1 MPKGIL
7 FKNIENIGLY
17 LISVCVLTYY
27 GIEVCPFLDQID
39 VYELIT
45 EMVVGLGLVHA
56 IKLVWC
62 RYLPERE
69 GPDLGRPWRFLTI
82 ELATWVAGGI
92 GITIWNTWMY
102 DFPVE
107 SGLKVILGTST
118 LGVFSA
124 TFLALD
130 IERETILRLSAM
142 PHAESVDTSRFLSIT
157 TKFMAFV
164 GSSIVLLA
172 IVIVLL
178 IYKDFTFII
187 ESFEQMRAFDF
198 MWVVREVIFVFAI
211 LLIGCFV
218 ATRKYGRNLRLMF
231 DLQLKAF
238 RSVEDGDYDTFVPV
252 VSQDEFSR
260 IADHTN
266 KMIVGLRERERIK
279 LAFGKYMDAS
289 IAESILSNESDTNL
303 GGREAEVAILF
314 TDLRDFTPYSE
325 SCAPQELLAILNE
338 YFTMV
343 VGHVH
348 SRNGVVDKFI
358 GDAAMAVFGLDRC
371 VNPCENAL
379 QTALGIVGGLEELNE
394 SLVLRGLTP
403 LRNGIG
409 IHYGNVV
416 AGNIGSEELL
426 EYTVIGDAV
435 NTAARLESATKE
447 LPSPIAISEFGYKLL
462 EEGTRKMLISLG
474 DVALKGKSEPCAV
487 YGLPVETAA

>member
-7 FKNIENIGLY
+7 FKNIGLY

-39 VYELIT
+39 VYELIL
-45 EMVVGLGLVHA
+45 EMVVGLGLVHT

-62 RYLPERE
+62 RFLPQ
-69 GPDLGRPWRFLTI
+69 PDVTDIGRPWRFLTI
-82 ELATWVAGGI
+82 ELVTWVAGGVA
-92 GITIWNTWMY
+92 ITVWNAWVY
-102 DFPVE
+102 EFPLE

-130 IERETILRLSAM
+130 IERDTILTLSEM
-142 PHAESVDTSRFLSIT
+142 EHAEPVEPTRFLSIT

-164 GSSIVLLA
+164 GASIVLLA

-178 IYKDFTFII
+178 IYKDFRFVI

-198 MWVVREVIFVFAI
+198 MWVVREVVFVFAI
-211 LLIGCFV
+211 LLTGCFV

-260 IADHTN
+260 IAEHTN
-266 KMIVGLRERERIK
+266 RMIVGLRERERIK
-279 LAFGKYMDAS
+279 LAFGKYMDPS
-289 IAESILSNESDTNL
+289 IAESILSNESETNL

-325 SCAPQELLAILNE
+325 SCGPQELLAILNE

-343 VGHVH
+343 VGQVH
-348 SRNGVVDKFI
+348 SRKGVVDKFI

-379 QTALGIVGGLEELNE
+379 QTALGIIEGLEELNA
-394 SLVLRGLTP
+394 SLVQRGLTP

-416 AGNIGSEELL
+416 AGNIGSEERL

-435 NTAARLESATKE
+435 NVAARLESATKE
-447 LPSPIAISEFGYKLL
+447 LLSPIAISEVGYQLL
-462 EEGTRKMLISLG
+462 EADTRLVLISLG

-487 YGLPVETAA
+487 YGLPVEEGV